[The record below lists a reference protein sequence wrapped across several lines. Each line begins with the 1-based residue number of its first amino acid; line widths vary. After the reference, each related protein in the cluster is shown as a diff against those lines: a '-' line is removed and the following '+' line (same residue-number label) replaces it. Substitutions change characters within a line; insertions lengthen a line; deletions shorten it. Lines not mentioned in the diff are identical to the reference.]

1 MIKHY
6 AAGVIKTT
14 ILFFAAALLTACSA
28 NISYAAPAGA
38 DLDSQIKQQERQYDN
53 IQKQISDNRRKLTA
67 TQKQEKNVTQQIER
81 LSQKLTVT
89 QQKVNVTTLNVRKV
103 QNNISVLNKK
113 IAETTKSIENVKA
126 LLKERFVS
134 IYKYGSSAQFNL
146 YMSSQGAQEAMSTS
160 YLLGKIAEQD
170 QFLINQLA
178 AEKEELEKS
187 QKELRA
193 QKSRLENQVVSL
205 DKESKELRSATSE
218 RNELLAKVRKDK
230 ALFIAEQKE
239 LLRASQ
245 ELQATIKRLL
255 QEKRRLAQE
264 RDPGKKET
272 VYYRGG
278 KLAWPLP
285 IDGKITSPFGTR
297 VHPVFKTKTTHT
309 GIDISAPK
317 GTAIN
322 AADSGEILYTGWLR
336 GYGQVVII
344 DHGANLT
351 TVYAHMSKIEIAE
364 GAKVRRGQL
373 IGRVGSTG
381 VATGNHLHFETRV
394 NGEAVNPMR
403 YLR

>member
-1 MIKHY
+1 MKFFSSEIIKKPILLFVSVLILFCFDAVAY
-6 AAGVIKTT
+6 AATT
-14 ILFFAAALLTACSA
+14 
-28 NISYAAPAGA
+28 GA
-38 DLDSQIKQQERQYDN
+38 QLEKEIKQQEQQYDK
-53 IQKQISDNRRKLTA
+53 IQKQISDNQKKLSD
-67 TQKQEKNVTQQIER
+67 TQKREKNVSQQIET

-89 QQKVNVTTLNVRKV
+89 QQKVNVTTLNVKKV
-103 QNNISVLNKK
+103 QNNITVLNKQ
-113 IAETTKSIENVKA
+113 IAETSKSIEKVKA

-134 IYKYGSSAQFNL
+134 IYKYGGTAQFNL
-146 YMSSQGAQEAMSTS
+146 YLSSSGAQDALDTS
-160 YLLGKIAEQD
+160 YMLGKIAEQD
-170 QFLINQLA
+170 QILINKLVT
-178 AEKEELEKS
+178 EKAELEKAQLDLQE
-187 QKELRA
+187 QK
-193 QKSRLENQVVSL
+193 KRLEGQVTSL
-205 DKESKELRSATSE
+205 NKESNELKSATAE
-218 RNELLAKVRKDK
+218 RNSLLAKVRKDK

-245 ELQATIKRLL
+245 ELQSTIKRLL
-255 QEKRRLAQE
+255 AEKRKLAQQQQ
-264 RDPGKKET
+264 PGKKET

-285 IDGKITSPFGTR
+285 IAGTITSPFGTR

-322 AADSGEILYTGWLR
+322 AADAGEILYTGWLR
-336 GYGQVVII
+336 GYGQVVIV

-351 TVYAHMSKIEIAE
+351 TVYAHMSKIETTE
-364 GAKVRRGQL
+364 GAKVKRGQL

-403 YLR
+403 YLK